1 MSQRSGNIVLC
12 LGIAV
17 VGFVATSW
25 LWQKMQ
31 LGWASEKWPTAPGVI
46 LESKIS
52 RNLSATTDNEN
63 VSRWT
68 PEEVQRS
75 RRRRATRIGADV
87 KYDVLI
93 RYEYAVD
100 GKTYES
106 TRITFAGLG
115 LGFMEEPA
123 ARELL
128 SRYGPND
135 EIDVHYNPDNPRD
148 ATLETGVAWW
158 MYLVIGVTGLIT
170 LFSAWTAWAT
180 FRSADG
186 VR

>member
-1 MSQRSGNIVLC
+1 MV
-12 LGIAV
+12 
-17 VGFVATSW
+17 TSW

-31 LGWASEKWPTAPGVI
+31 LGWACEKWPTAPGVV
-46 LESKIS
+46 LETKMS
-52 RNLSATTDNEN
+52 RNEVAT
-63 VSRWT
+63 
-68 PEEVQRS
+68 P
-75 RRRRATRIGADV
+75 RRRGDRWRQARGQQAIPHAGT

-93 RYEYAVD
+93 RYEYTVD

-106 TRITFAGLG
+106 TQITFAGLG

-128 SRYGPND
+128 SRYSPDD
-135 EIDVHYNPDNPRD
+135 EIDVHYNPDHPSE

-158 MYLVIGVTGLIT
+158 MYLVTGFIGLVT

-180 FRSADG
+180 FRTAGG